1 MAYLPKRFLPHQVF
15 AANTDVG
22 KTIFS
27 TALCRGVAA
36 RYPNSSIYYLKP
48 VQTGY
53 PVDSDARH
61 AKKYC
66 PSITA
71 ADTLYTYKD
80 PVSPHIATVNPPTDV
95 SVLESV
101 RTKIQEYAQE
111 SKGKDAFM
119 FLETAGGVNSPIM
132 SGTLQ
137 CNFYRPLRL
146 PTVLVADSKLGGI
159 STTLSSF
166 ESLYV
171 RGYDVNTVLLFED
184 ESWKNNEF
192 LAKQLPN
199 DIRVFSIPSPPTRGS
214 NNDDFKD
221 MSEYYSRL
229 DKVFQSVAE
238 HLKDKGD
245 KRIEGLMEM
254 ENKTK
259 DIIWW
264 PFTQHHNVKNVTVID
279 SAYGD
284 MMVTLNPKTK
294 DSKGDSNLFTE
305 KFDGCASWWTQGL
318 GHGSPSLSMAT
329 AHAAG
334 RYGHVM
340 APECTNELSLSLAEK
355 LIHTV
360 GKDWAQRVYYS
371 DNGSTATEIALK
383 MALRHTANKHQLS
396 TGTDTNRNIEIIGL
410 KGSYHGDTIGAMDA
424 SDPNVYNDTIH
435 WYQPK
440 GFWFDP
446 PNVSMK
452 DGVYNVHIPKEFKY
466 DSAEEKFS
474 SLSGVF
480 GDRSKSKL
488 ASFYRSYIDD
498 TLNKLI
504 KQEGRRFGA
513 LMMEPIL
520 MGAGGMIF
528 VDPLFQKTLV
538 EAARDLK
545 YKDNTEK
552 GIPVILD
559 EVFTG
564 FWRLGRRSA
573 AEILGV
579 KPDIA
584 AYAKLLTGGLV
595 PLAVTLTS
603 EEIFKS
609 FYSPNKHDA
618 LLHGHS
624 YTAHPI
630 GCSVA
635 LQSIKEYEQKHSSQL
650 TLSSNALNQLSDKDW
665 YIWNPET
672 VQYISHLPNV
682 QGVVSLGTVL
692 AIELKDAEGAGY
704 TSNVSKEFIQHIR
717 NLDNNMQIFARPLG
731 NVVYIMGSIVT
742 TPEQVAQLEKTIL
755 NALEHR

>member
-1 MAYLPKRFLPHQVF
+1 MAYLPKRFLPHQIF

-61 AKKYC
+61 AKKFC
-66 PSITA
+66 PRITA

-80 PVSPHIATVNPPTDV
+80 PVSPHIATTTPPSDV
-95 SVLESV
+95 SVLQSV
-101 RTKIQEYAQE
+101 RTKIEEYAKE

-119 FLETAGGVNSPIM
+119 FLETAGGVNSPVM

-146 PTVLVADSKLGGI
+146 PTLLVADSKLGGI

-166 ESLYV
+166 ESLHV

-184 ESWKNNEF
+184 DSWKNNEF
-192 LAKQLPN
+192 LAKQLPE
-199 DIRVFSIPSPPTRGS
+199 DIRVFSIPSPPARQP
-214 NNDDFKD
+214 NRDDTMEMSQYYAQIDEVFKN
-221 MSEYYSRL
+221 
-229 DKVFQSVAE
+229 VAE
-238 HLKDKGD
+238 HLKDRSD
-245 KRIEGLMEM
+245 ERITRLMEM
-254 ENKTK
+254 EAKTK
-259 DIIWW
+259 DVIWW

-279 SAYGD
+279 SACGD
-284 MMVTLNPKTK
+284 MMVTLDPKAK
-294 DSKGDSNLFTE
+294 DSKEDSNLFNE

-334 RYGHVM
+334 RYGHVI

-355 LIHTV
+355 LVGTV
-360 GKDWAQRVYYS
+360 GKGWAQRVYYS

-396 TGTDTNRNIEIIGL
+396 SSAEKSEDIEIIGL

-424 SDPNVYNDTIH
+424 CDPNVYNGTIH
-435 WYQPK
+435 WYQPR

-446 PNVSMK
+446 PTVSMK
-452 DGVYNVHIPKEFKY
+452 NGVYNIHVPESFKC
-466 DSAEEKFS
+466 SSVGETNFS

-480 GDRSKSKL
+480 GDRSKSAL
-488 ASFYRSYIDD
+488 ADFYRSYIDK
-498 TLNKLI
+498 TLDGLI
-504 KQEGRRFGA
+504 KQGRRFGA

-528 VDPLFQKTLV
+528 VDPLFQKSLV
-538 EAARDLK
+538 EAARDLR
-545 YKDNTEK
+545 YTDTSDK

-609 FYSPNKHDA
+609 FYSPNKHEA

-635 LQSIKEYEQKHSSQL
+635 LQSIKEYEQKYTSQL
-650 TLSSNALNQLSDKDW
+650 TLPSHTLNELSDRDW

-672 VQYISHLPNV
+672 VKHISHLPNV

-692 AIELKDAEGAGY
+692 AIELKDTEGAGY

-717 NLDNNMQIFARPLG
+717 NIDDSIQVFARPLG
-731 NVVYIMGSIVT
+731 NVVYVMGSIVT
-742 TPEQVAQLEKTIL
+742 TPEQVKQLENTIL
-755 NALEHR
+755 SALKL